1 MRYQIEEID
10 MKAIV
15 RSGFGGPEVLR
26 IVERPMPAIKPDC
39 VLIRVRAFGLNRAE
53 LYMRRG
59 LWGDV
64 AEISGIECVG
74 SVVCDATGFLREGQ
88 TVAALMGGM
97 GRTVDGSYAEYVVVP
112 AKNVVA
118 VETTLDWQRLA
129 ALPETYAVAWTCL
142 HDNLGV
148 KAGQRLVVR
157 GGTSSLGLAAI
168 DIGRQ
173 LGAQVIATT
182 RRPEGVA
189 LLRSREVAHAVTTEG
204 DLPGSPDWPGGK
216 ADAVLD
222 LIGNSTILNSMCAT
236 RPGGRVCM
244 AGFLGGLAP
253 VGDFNPLSQMPSGVQ
268 LSFFGSFSFGTSD
281 FPLSKVPMQQI
292 VDFEARGVFRGRPAH
307 VFDFSEIATAHELME
322 HNEAGGKCVVL
333 V

>member
-1 MRYQIEEID
+1 

-15 RSGFGGPEVLR
+15 RRRFGGPEVLD
-26 IVERPMPAIKPDC
+26 IVERPMPAIKPGY

-74 SVVCDATGFLREGQ
+74 SVVCDATGMLREGQ

-97 GRTVDGSYAEYVVVP
+97 GRTIDGSYAEYVVVP
-112 AKNVVA
+112 ATNVVA
-118 VETTLDWQRLA
+118 LETTLDWQRLA
-129 ALPETYAVAWTCL
+129 ALPEAYAVAWTCL
-142 HDNLGV
+142 CENLGV

-168 DIGRQ
+168 DIGHQ

-182 RRPEGVA
+182 RRPEGEA
-189 LLRSREVAHAVTTEG
+189 LLRSRRVAHVVTSAG
-204 DLPGSPDWPGGK
+204 DLLASPDWPGGK

-222 LIGNSTILNSMCAT
+222 LIGNSTVLDSMRAT
-236 RPGGRVCM
+236 RSGGRVCL

-253 VGDFNPLSQMPSGVQ
+253 VDHFDPLSQMPSGVQ
-268 LSFFGSFSFGTSD
+268 WSFFGSFNFGTPE

-292 VDFEARGVFRGRPAH
+292 VDFEASGVFRGQPAR
-307 VFDFSEIATAHELME
+307 VFAFSEIAIAHELME
-322 HNEAGGKCVVL
+322 RNEAGGKCVVL